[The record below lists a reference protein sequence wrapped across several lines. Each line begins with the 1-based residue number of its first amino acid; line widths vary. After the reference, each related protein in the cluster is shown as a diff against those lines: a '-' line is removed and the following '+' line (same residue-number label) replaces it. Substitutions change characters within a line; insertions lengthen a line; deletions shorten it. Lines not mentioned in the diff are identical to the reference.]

1 MKTITASQARTQLF
15 SLLKNT
21 VKGHRLVR
29 IMSKEGSAVV
39 MSEEDYES
47 LIETLEL
54 LSIKGFKESIDE
66 ADADIEKGGVYTI
79 DEVFE

>member
-1 MKTITASQARTQLF
+1 MKTLTASQARAQLF

-29 IMSKEGSAVV
+29 IKSKEGSAVV

-47 LIETLEL
+47 MVETLEL
-54 LSIKGFKESIDE
+54 LSIKGLKESIDE
-66 ADADIEKGGVYTI
+66 ADAEIEKGELYTI